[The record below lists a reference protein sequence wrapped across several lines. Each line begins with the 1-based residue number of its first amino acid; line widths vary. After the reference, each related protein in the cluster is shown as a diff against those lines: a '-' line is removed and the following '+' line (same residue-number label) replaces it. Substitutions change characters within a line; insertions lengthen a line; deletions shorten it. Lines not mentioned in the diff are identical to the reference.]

1 MDTITIENINL
12 VDDPTPTGGKSFDGE
27 TLDDFIKETL
37 GDKDE
42 STIGMKTVNSMLKD
56 CGIEPITEDQIVFR
70 RPLKLYEME
79 YQAHNFMK
87 GWHSLKEWAEFGF
100 NKVVFE
106 GRSFW
111 DGLENGCD
119 DFEDIEDLE
128 MSYIDFDGDNYM
140 FVGLERGQK

>member
-1 MDTITIENINL
+1 MDTITIENVNL
-12 VDDPTPTGGKSFDGE
+12 VDAPVLTGSKSFDGE
-27 TLDDFIKETL
+27 TLDEFIKETL
-37 GDKDE
+37 NETEKDTASLGE
-42 STIGMKTVNSMLKD
+42 INDRLTT

-87 GWHSLKEWAEFGF
+87 GWHSLREWAEFGF

-119 DFEDIEDLE
+119 DFEDIDDLE
-128 MSYIDFDGDNYM
+128 MSYIDFDDDNYM
-140 FVGLERGQK
+140 YVGLERGRK